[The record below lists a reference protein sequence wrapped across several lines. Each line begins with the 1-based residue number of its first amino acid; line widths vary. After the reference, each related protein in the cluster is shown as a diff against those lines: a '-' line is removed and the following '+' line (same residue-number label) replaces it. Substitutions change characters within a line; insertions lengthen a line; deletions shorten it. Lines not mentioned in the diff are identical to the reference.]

1 MSIVLIGI
9 LIGILIGLFL
19 PYTYNT
25 VYSLY
30 VSVIILASLDSIL
43 GGLNADLQKKFNTKI
58 FMSGLIGNTLIA
70 VCLTYFGDRVGV
82 PIYYATIVVFGTRI
96 FNNFA
101 EIRRILIEKLEKNE
115 KVWYNIN
122 KYMED

>member
-70 VCLTYFGDRVGV
+70 VFLTYFGDRVGV

-115 KVWYNIN
+115 KI
-122 KYMED
+122 

>member
-9 LIGILIGLFL
+9 LTGILIGLFL

-70 VCLTYFGDRVGV
+70 VFLTYFGDRVGV

>member
-1 MSIVLIGI
+1 MSIVLVGI
-9 LIGILIGLFL
+9 LIGIIIGIFI

-43 GGLNADLQKKFNTKI
+43 GGLNADLQNKFDTKI
-58 FMSGLIGNTLIA
+58 FMSGLIGNTFIA
-70 VCLTYFGDRVGV
+70 VFLTYFGDRVGV

-101 EIRRILIEKLEKNE
+101 EIRRILIKKLEKKE

>member
-1 MSIVLIGI
+1 MSIVLVGI
-9 LIGILIGLFL
+9 LIGIIIGIFI

-43 GGLNADLQKKFNTKI
+43 GGLNADLQNKFDTKI
-58 FMSGLIGNTLIA
+58 FMSGLIGNTFIA
-70 VCLTYFGDRVGV
+70 VFLTYFGDRVGV

-96 FNNFA
+96 FSNFA
-101 EIRRILIEKLEKNE
+101 EIRRILIKKLEKKE
-115 KVWYNIN
+115 KV
-122 KYMED
+122 

>member
-1 MSIVLIGI
+1 MVIVLVGI
-9 LIGILIGLFL
+9 FVGILIGLFL

-30 VSVIILASLDSIL
+30 VSVVILASLDSIL
-43 GGLNADLQKKFNTKI
+43 GGINSELQKKFDIKI
-58 FMSGLIGNTLIA
+58 FLSGLIGNTIIA
-70 VCLTYFGDRVGV
+70 VLLTFFGDRVGV

-101 EIRRILIEKLEKNE
+101 EIRRILLKILEKKKNI
-115 KVWYNIN
+115 WYNIN
-122 KYMED
+122 KCMEE

>member
-70 VCLTYFGDRVGV
+70 VL
-82 PIYYATIVVFGTRI
+82 YYATIVVFGTRI